1 MYEDNLSKHNSVKNK
16 LENNQDKFTTTSQE
30 TYELGANATGM
41 NTAKNRQFFWNLEKT
56 TKTSKRNKKPFC

>member
-30 TYELGANATGM
+30 TYELRANATGM